1 MSTPPRRPRVPHPS
15 RRSLLAAGGALGAA
29 ALLTACGGGD
39 ADTTDGTDGTGGGEG
54 SGGSGGWTFTDDR
67 GETATLD
74 ATPRTV
80 VGYVGSAAAL
90 HDYGVECA
98 GVFGPTVLPGGGP
111 DIQADGL
118 DVDKLTVLGN
128 AWGEFSVEDYARL
141 EPDLLISDLHAP
153 GEQLWY
159 VPEDSA
165 DEILALAPA
174 IGILTQSGVLLRE
187 VVERYAELAEALGAD
202 INADAVTRAR
212 AGFDDAAETLRR
224 AARDNAGLRVL
235 ALSATEDAL
244 WCCVPGDFSD
254 LAYYRDLG
262 VEFVVPDDPEEGGFF
277 QSLSWENAD
286 LYPADLL
293 LVDNRT
299 GNLQP
304 ADLDGSKPT
313 WRNLA
318 AVRAG
323 QVASWTAEPTYS
335 YAGCAPLL
343 TDLAEAV
350 RSARP
355 LS

>member
-1 MSTPPRRPRVPHPS
+1 MRPSPHRPALPS
-15 RRSLLAAGGALGAA
+15 RRRLLAAAGGSVATA
-29 ALLTACGGGD
+29 ALLTACGDADGDGGGD
-39 ADTTDGTDGTGGGEG
+39 
-54 SGGSGGWTFTDDR
+54 SSGSGGWTFTDDR
-67 GETATLD
+67 GETVTLD
-74 ATPRTV
+74 RRPETL

-90 HDYGVECA
+90 HDYGIECA
-98 GVFGPTVLPGGGP
+98 AVFGPTVRDDGEP
-111 DIQADGL
+111 DVQAEGL
-118 DVDKLTVLGN
+118 DVDRLTVLGN
-128 AWGEFSVEDYARL
+128 TWGEFSVEDYAEL
-141 EPDLLISDLHAP
+141 EPELLISDLHAP

-165 DEILALAPA
+165 DEILALAPG

-187 VVERYAELAEALGAD
+187 AVERYAELAEALGAD
-202 INADAVTRAR
+202 MTADPVAQARTR
-212 AGFDDAAETLRR
+212 FDDAAETLRR
-224 AARDNAGLRVL
+224 AARDNPGLRVL

-244 WCCVPGDFSD
+244 YLCVPGDFSD

-262 VEFVVPDDPEEGGFF
+262 VEFTVPDDTDEGGYW
-277 QSLSWENAD
+277 QSVSWENAD

-304 ADLDGSKPT
+304 ADLDDAKPT
-313 WRNLA
+313 WRTLP

-323 QVASWTAEPTYS
+323 QVASWTPEPTYS

-343 TDLAEAV
+343 TGLANAI
-350 RSARP
+350 RTASR